1 MKLEK
6 AIKRAQFNLPVT
18 FTRAVEKLKK
28 PIKRTQFNLPV
39 TFTAIESYGNDH
51 GIRIREGSPDEYPRP
66 RLVPA
71 RL

>member
-1 MKLEK
+1 MPVTFTRAVVKLEK

-39 TFTAIESYGNDH
+39 TFTAK
-51 GIRIREGSPDEYPRP
+51 GS
-66 RLVPA
+66 VKNT
-71 RL
+71 